1 MKKTILYSGLMALFV
16 SLSAFG
22 ILHHFSNAKKVNIQ
36 YLPPMLGTKAL
47 YTTDKDGDIV
57 PLDFTKVAGK
67 VRQAVVHIKSISN
80 QPANGYMSNPG
91 NPFQDFFGQ
100 DPFQDFFNRRYQFRQ
115 SPQQRGPIELGQ
127 GSGVIIST
135 DGYIVTNY
143 HVIKNADKI
152 EVALHDNRSFPA
164 KLIGTDPSTDLALLK
179 IEEKDLVSVAFSD
192 SDKVEVGEWVLAVG
206 NPFNLTSTVTA
217 GIVSAKGRNINIL
230 KDQYAIESF
239 IQTDAAINPGNSGG
253 ALVDL
258 AGGLIGINTAIASPT
273 GAYSGYG
280 FAVPSNI
287 VSKIIAD
294 LMEYGVVQR
303 AVLGVQIK
311 NIDQALAEEKGL
323 SLHKGAYVDSLMAGS
338 AAGEAGI
345 KAGDIITMVEGK
357 EVESA
362 QKLQEMIARYR
373 PGDAVTIKVDRN
385 GKEKTFKV
393 LLNNRNGNQSLKS
406 ASAAEIWKDLGVE
419 LENIDATTAHQLG
432 LDGAVKIKKLFPG
445 KLKQFTNIREGFII
459 TKIDGQPIKDIDSL
473 QKVLENKS
481 GGVMLEGLYEDK
493 RGSYFYAFG
502 L

>member
-1 MKKTILYSGLMALFV
+1 
-16 SLSAFG
+16 
-22 ILHHFSNAKKVNIQ
+22 
-36 YLPPMLGTKAL
+36 
-47 YTTDKDGDIV
+47 
-57 PLDFTKVAGK
+57 
-67 VRQAVVHIKSISN
+67 
-80 QPANGYMSNPG
+80 
-91 NPFQDFFGQ
+91 
-100 DPFQDFFNRRYQFRQ
+100 
-115 SPQQRGPIELGQ
+115 
-127 GSGVIIST
+127 
-135 DGYIVTNY
+135 
-143 HVIKNADKI
+143 
-152 EVALHDNRSFPA
+152 
-164 KLIGTDPSTDLALLK
+164 
-179 IEEKDLVSVAFSD
+179 
-192 SDKVEVGEWVLAVG
+192 
-206 NPFNLTSTVTA
+206 
-217 GIVSAKGRNINIL
+217 
-230 KDQYAIESF
+230 
-239 IQTDAAINPGNSGG
+239 
-253 ALVDL
+253 
-258 AGGLIGINTAIASPT
+258 
-273 GAYSGYG
+273 
-280 FAVPSNI
+280 
-287 VSKIIAD
+287 
-294 LMEYGVVQR
+294 
-303 AVLGVQIK
+303 
-311 NIDQALAEEKGL
+311 
-323 SLHKGAYVDSLMAGS
+323 MAGS

-502 L
+502 W